1 MISAIGLD
9 LGGSNARFVALD
21 EDGNR
26 QLEGSLPGRANFQT
40 LGQEGI
46 KTITRKLF
54 EILNQYPQLSLDTIS
69 FVTAAVAGAES
80 PQDNAA
86 VERGLRA
93 CFPENKAS
101 NINIIATNDT
111 DIGFNVLDPSKLR
124 LVLVSGTGFNLK
136 LREPDSTLIHQVG
149 GSGPLLSDDFGGG
162 FGIGRRGLLLAHQEL
177 QQRKN
182 RSQAGLKPKPYSA
195 ILYAALKQKLVS
207 EDIPNTY
214 EFFYAK
220 GKPPQYEEIASFAR
234 PVLQAASFGDEN
246 AQRILYQTGVYIA
259 DTCNHLIADNTNLRE
274 GNMAL
279 LGGIINSEE
288 GKRFIVPVLE
298 RSFKNSG
305 KVIAL
310 HHHGDP
316 AALLEISVRS
326 QMGLL

>member
-9 LGGSNARFVALD
+9 LGGSNARFIALN
-21 EDGNR
+21 EAGNCL
-26 QLEGSLPGRANFQT
+26 LEGTLPGRANFQT
-40 LGQEGI
+40 LGQEG
-46 KTITRKLF
+46 ITRKLF

-69 FVTAAVAGAES
+69 FVMAAVAGAES

-86 VERGLRA
+86 VESGLRA
-93 CFPENKAS
+93 CFPQNKAP

-111 DIGFNVLDPSKLR
+111 DIGFNVLDPSNLR
-124 LVLVSGTGFNLK
+124 LVSVCGTGFNLK
-136 LREPDSTLIHQVG
+136 LLEPDSAFIHQVG

-162 FGIGRRGLLLAHQEL
+162 YGIGRRGLLLAHQEL

-182 RSQAGLKPKPYSA
+182 RSQAGLDLEPCSF
-195 ILYAALKQKLVS
+195 LLDAAFEKKFVS
-207 EDIPNTY
+207 EDIRSIYGLIYPKDTPPPY
-214 EFFYAK
+214 ER
-220 GKPPQYEEIASFAR
+220 IASFAR
-234 PVLQAASFGDEN
+234 SVLQAASFGDTK

-259 DTCNHLIADNTNLRE
+259 DTCNHLIEDNTTLRE

-298 RSFKNSG
+298 KSFKNSD
-305 KVIAL
+305 KEIAL

-326 QMGLL
+326 QMGIL

>member
-40 LGQEGI
+40 LGHEGI
-46 KTITRKLF
+46 KTKVL
-54 EILNQYPQLSLDTIS
+54 EIFNQYPQLSLDAIS

-80 PQDNAA
+80 SQHNAA
-86 VERGLRA
+86 VEHGLRE

-136 LREPDSTLIHQVG
+136 LREPDSTPIHQVG

-162 FGIGRRGLLLAHQEL
+162 FGIGRIALLEVHQEL

-182 RSQAGLKPKPYSA
+182 RSQASLDLKPCSF
-195 ILYAALKQKLVS
+195 LLDAAFEQKFVS
-207 EDIPNTY
+207 EDIRSIY
-214 EFFYAK
+214 ELMYPK
-220 GKPPQYEEIASFAR
+220 DTPPPYEKIASFAR
-234 PVLQAASFGDEN
+234 SVLQAASFGDTK
-246 AQRILYQTGVYIA
+246 AQRILYQTAAYIA
-259 DTCNHLIADNTNLRE
+259 DTCKNLIADNTNLRE

-279 LGGIINSEE
+279 LGSIINSEE

-298 RSFKNSG
+298 RSFKNSD